1 MEMAWLRR
9 LWMLWEALF
18 RKVAGVRP
26 LRKDGGEYMF
36 LLATRPYVGKP
47 FLVDG
52 VPVNKHDLV
61 AELHMNNEMIL
72 QVFSEGHGMLALSK
86 RLLDAGRQS
95 LPVLAER
102 MQDSEF
108 EGVEVLYGISF
119 VHRVAEAFGFHTFPM
134 SNPFIRAIT
143 TWYLRV
149 LFRVINPNGGI
160 FIKRHPDMFI
170 PRVIAIS
177 KQHLIERYGR

>member
-1 MEMAWLRR
+1 MAWLRR

-18 RKVAGVRP
+18 RKLAGVRP
-26 LRKDGGEYMF
+26 LRNDGGEYLF

-52 VPVNKHDLV
+52 VTVKKHDLV
-61 AELHMNNEMIL
+61 AELHMNNEMIVH
-72 QVFSEGHGMLALSK
+72 VFAEGHGMVGLSK
-86 RLLDAGRQS
+86 RLLDAGRLS
-95 LPVLAER
+95 LPVVAER
-102 MQDSEF
+102 MQDPEF
-108 EGVEVLYGISF
+108 EGVEVVYGISF

-134 SNPFIRAIT
+134 NNPFIRAVT
-143 TWYLRV
+143 TWYLRI
-149 LFRVINPNGGI
+149 LFQVVNPNGRK
-160 FIKRHPDMFI
+160 FIKRDPDMFV